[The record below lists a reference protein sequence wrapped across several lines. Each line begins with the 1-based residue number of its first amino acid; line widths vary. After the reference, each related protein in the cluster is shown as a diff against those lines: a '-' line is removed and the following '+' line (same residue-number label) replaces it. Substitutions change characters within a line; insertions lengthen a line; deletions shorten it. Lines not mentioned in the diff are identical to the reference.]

1 MKKKKK
7 KDSYRKMALQAI
19 IDLII
24 GILLLIIDHLI
35 D

>member
-7 KDSYRKMALQAI
+7 KDSYRKIAIQAI
-19 IDLII
+19 VDLII